1 MERLGPGSQRKEEL
15 NDRMAQRNTPS
26 APLQPQFGI
35 RPLSTKYAMMPI
47 FDRRPIPT
55 VAIESQPTYDI
66 QATFNPG
73 TAQAPWCGF
82 AMNINNESRLR
93 NQYFALQRGAGQGLY
108 IPNKNSDMYEP
119 YNFASA
125 ANASSTAS
133 AGASSTQPFPD
144 LFEKQTFT
152 PFNPCPTGNGT
163 NFFANCTRQQIKE
176 IV

>member
-1 MERLGPGSQRKEEL
+1 MERLGPGSQRTEEL
-15 NDRMAQRNTPS
+15 NVRMAQRNTPS

-47 FDRRPIPT
+47 FDRRPVPT
-55 VAIESQPTYDI
+55 VSIQTQPTYDV
-66 QATFNPG
+66 QTTFNPG

-82 AMNINNESRLR
+82 ALNINAESQLR
-93 NQYFALQRGAGQGLY
+93 NQYFALQRGAGQGMY

-119 YNFASA
+119 HNFASTKS
-125 ANASSTAS
+125 AS
-133 AGASSTQPFPD
+133 GTQPFPD
-144 LFEKQTFT
+144 LFEKQEFT

-163 NFFANCTRQQIKE
+163 NFFANYTRQQIKE